1 MGGVDLRAAALLEE
15 LRAHVAGDERERAS
29 LERLVEFV
37 STAPDPLSRTAS
49 TSHVTGS
56 AVVASP
62 DGRTFLLVRH
72 RRLGRWLQPGGHV
85 DPEDASVQAAALREA
100 REETG
105 AADVEPV
112 EDGGG
117 ILDVDVHP
125 IPAFQDRPAHVHY
138 DVRYLATSRSEA
150 GPGEVE
156 EVTGVAWLTL
166 EESLARGVDESL
178 ARSLRKAIARLDG
191 RPVVRP
197 RPSSGA

>member
-1 MGGVDLRAAALLEE
+1 MDPRAAALLAE
-15 LRAHVAGDERERAS
+15 LQAHVPADETERAS
-29 LERLVEFV
+29 LARLREFV
-37 STAPDPLSRTAS
+37 ATAPDPLSRTAS

-62 DGRTFLLVRH
+62 DGRAFLLVKH

-85 DPEDASVQAAALREA
+85 DPEDASVRAAALREA

-105 AADVEPV
+105 APDVEPV
-112 EDGGG
+112 EEGAGGG

-125 IPAFQDRPAHVHY
+125 IPAFEDRPAHVHY

-166 EESLARGVDESL
+166 EESLAHGVDDSL
-178 ARSLRKAIARLDG
+178 ARSLRKAAARLSPRG
-191 RPVVRP
+191 VTPVGSP
-197 RPSSGA
+197 APS

>member
-1 MGGVDLRAAALLEE
+1 MLDE
-15 LRAHVAGDERERAS
+15 LRAHRPADATERAS
-29 LERLVEFV
+29 LERLIDFV

-62 DGRTFLLVRH
+62 DGRAFLLVRH

-85 DPEDASVQAAALREA
+85 DPEDASVEAAALREA

-105 AADVEPV
+105 APDVEPV
-112 EDGGG
+112 PGG

-125 IPAFQDRPAHVHY
+125 IPAFEDRPAHVHY
-138 DVRYLATSRSEA
+138 DVRYLATSRAEA
-150 GPGEVE
+150 GEGEVE

-166 EESLARGVDESL
+166 EESVARGIDGSL
-178 ARSLRKAIARLDG
+178 ARSLAKAGRRLSLSPEGAR
-191 RPVVRP
+191 
-197 RPSSGA
+197 